1 MVKIAFSGKCGSGK
15 STAAQLVCNK
25 QPQTVKYSF
34 AAKIKELATEL
45 FGMTEKDRPL
55 LLDFGG
61 KMRQIDPNVWLN
73 YVINQSKNK
82 EHVVI
87 DDLRFPNEYNALKAE
102 GFILVRLNITLET
115 QIKRLT
121 KLYPNT
127 WKEHVEKLGVDAE
140 IALDNHDFDYYIN
153 TEDFGDIENFIKL
166 LISE

>member
-1 MVKIAFSGKCGSGK
+1 MVKIAFSGKCASGK
-15 STAAQLVCNK
+15 STAAQLLCNK
-25 QPQTVKYSF
+25 NPKTIKYSF

-45 FGMTEKDRPL
+45 FGMKEKDRPL

-61 KMRQIDPNVWLN
+61 KMRDIDPNVWLN

-87 DDLRFPNEYNALKAE
+87 DDLRFPNEYDALKAE
-102 GFILVRLNITLET
+102 GFILVRLNISLET

-127 WKEHVEKLGVDAE
+127 WKEQVEKLGVFAE
-140 IALDNHDFDYYIN
+140 IALDNYAFDYYIN
-153 TEDFGDIENFIKL
+153 TENFVEVEKFIQNL
-166 LISE
+166 